1 MPIQIILYQCN
12 ECTKIYSNEK
22 TAYECEHSHF
32 KADHFDIKTICNTAT
47 SLNVNFPIHIEVINL
62 KNKMEAEYRFVRS
75 IKLPMNNPSKFQN
88 EEEDG

>member
-1 MPIQIILYQCN
+1 MPIPIFHYQC
-12 ECTKIYSNEK
+12 CKCEK
-22 TAYECEHSHF
+22 VYPDKDQAIDCEDSHF
-32 KADHFDIKTICNTAT
+32 KADHFNIKTICNTAT

-75 IKLPMNNPSKFQN
+75 IKLPMNNPSKFQD